1 MKKKEETRRFETQ
14 TLGLPPL
21 KMILVDMDEEPRRKR
36 GKKTDGSRKTQ
47 QDSENRQLILKLIK
61 HLMGNDQ

>member
-1 MKKKEETRRFETQ
+1 MNKKEETRRFETQ

-21 KMILVDMDEEPRRKR
+21 KMILVDMDEESHRKR

-47 QDSENRQLILKLIK
+47 QGSENRQLILKLIK
-61 HLMGNDQ
+61 HLTGNDQ